1 MIPVTD
7 PRIEK
12 YLLTLLPDDDLLLQ
26 DMERV
31 ARQKG
36 FPIIDRL
43 VGRFISLLVRI
54 KNPKLVVELGSGF
67 GYSAY
72 WFAQSMARGKVVLID
87 YDESNIEYA
96 RGIFQGSVLKP
107 QAEFH
112 VGDALTIGQQYHD
125 IDILFIDIDKH
136 QYLDAVAAMKPHLA
150 KDALVIAD
158 NTLWY
163 GKVADRENDL
173 DTMGI
178 RAFNQQMFRDR
189 DFFSTIIPL
198 RDGVLVSQKIG

>member
-12 YLLTLLPDDDLLLQ
+12 YLLSLLPDDDPLLRE
-26 DMERV
+26 MERI
-31 ARQKG
+31 AREKG

-54 KNPKLVVELGSGF
+54 KKPQLVVELGSGF

-72 WFAQSMARGKVVLID
+72 WFARAMNRGKVVLID
-87 YDESNIEYA
+87 YDESNIDYA
-96 RGIFQGSVLKP
+96 RGIFEGSALAP

-112 VGDALTIGQQYHD
+112 VGDALIVGQQYHD
-125 IDILFIDIDKH
+125 IDILFIDIDKY

>member
-7 PRIEK
+7 SRIEK
-12 YLLTLLPDDDLLLQ
+12 YLLSLVPDDDPLLQ
-26 DMERV
+26 EMERV
-31 ARQKG
+31 AKQKG

-67 GYSAY
+67 GYSGY
-72 WFAQSMARGKVVLID
+72 WFAQSMARGKVVLIE

-96 RGIFQGSVLKP
+96 KGS
-107 QAEFH
+107 FR
-112 VGDALTIGQQYHD
+112 ALLWHPRLSSMSAMPSPSGSSIMTSISFSL
-125 IDILFIDIDKH
+125 ISTKH